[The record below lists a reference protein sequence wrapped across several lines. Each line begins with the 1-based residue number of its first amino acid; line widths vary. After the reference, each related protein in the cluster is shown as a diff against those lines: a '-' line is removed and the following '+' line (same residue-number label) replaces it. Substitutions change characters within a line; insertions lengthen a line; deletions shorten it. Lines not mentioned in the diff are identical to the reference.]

1 MIGFKKPSTPWD
13 MRKEERDFF
22 LMAGDILSAEEKK
35 AVEAGKASIDPVER
49 LSRFSANS
57 GAETAPVAP
66 AEAPKV
72 ISEPAPAPSAPGGFK
87 KAGDLPGTATAAPIM
102 PTAPTRMPVAEP
114 APTRMPADAGMTPT
128 RIGYTPAVVR
138 RVADSRSDRAPAI
151 RVAIQKKT
159 VRFGRKTL
167 LRDVKFDAGYGDFLL
182 ILGGSGAGKT
192 TLVRA
197 ILGESKADGK
207 VLLDGNDLYTDF
219 KKLKYQIGLVPQ
231 FLTLRVNDTVRNTV
245 MDAARIKLDRM
256 FTVDEIATRVDNV
269 LKKVGIKELE
279 DSLICNL
286 SGGQKKKV
294 AVAVQLVGFQKIFIC
309 DEPDSGLDAASRQ
322 QLMDI
327 LKEIS
332 DSGKIVMIIT
342 HYPDDAIRLFTKII
356 VIAKSSADKAGHLA
370 YCGNVDDALSF
381 FGVSQ
386 LQSIMKEINPRNEG
400 GAGKADFYI
409 GKYANGVRR

>member
-1 MIGFKKPSTPWD
+1 MSESKKTGNPWD

-22 LMAGDILSAEEKK
+22 LMAGDILSAEERKDV
-35 AVEAGKASIDPVER
+35 AAGKTSIDPGER
-49 LSRFSANS
+49 LLRFSANF
-57 GAETAPVAP
+57 GAGTAPTAS
-66 AEAPKV
+66 AEAPKT
-72 ISEPAPAPSAPGGFK
+72 IREPAPVFYAPGGFS
-87 KAGDLPGTATAAPIM
+87 KAGDLPGAATAKAPKI
-102 PTAPTRMPVAEP
+102 PDAPARKPAAAEP
-114 APTRMPADAGMTPT
+114 
-128 RIGYTPAVVR
+128 TPAGSGYKPAAVR
-138 RVADSRSDRAPAI
+138 RVTEPRPDRAPAI
-151 RVAIQKKT
+151 HVAIRKKT
-159 VRFGRKTL
+159 VRFGKKTL
-167 LRDVKFDAGYGDFLL
+167 LRDVKFDAGYGDFML

-207 VLLDGNDLYTDF
+207 VLLDGNDLYSDF

-256 FTVDEIATRVDNV
+256 FSVDEIAKRVDSV
-269 LKKVGIKELE
+269 LRKVGIKELE
-279 DSLICNL
+279 NSLICNL

-342 HYPDDAIRLFTKII
+342 HYPDDAIRLFTKIV

-370 YCGNVDDALSF
+370 YCGNVADALSF

-386 LQSIMKEINPRNEG
+386 LQAIMKEINPRNEG
-400 GAGKADFYI
+400 GAGRADFFI
-409 GKYANGVRR
+409 GKYAEGVRR